1 MFALVTAKEVW
12 TAGVECAEMVAG
24 RGSRPQCEGSQHGR
38 VRFCP
43 WLRGGLALISL
54 QVWYR
59 SLQKPGQE
67 GQSSR
72 CPKLCSLHLLP

>member
-1 MFALVTAKEVW
+1 MTD
-12 TAGVECAEMVAG
+12 
-24 RGSRPQCEGSQHGR
+24 GSQHGR

-54 QVWYR
+54 QVLYR

-67 GQSSR
+67 GRSSR
-72 CPKLCSLHLLP
+72 GPKLSSLHLLP